1 MCAGER
7 AANTA
12 QKTKAEGIPRSIELL
27 EMIEREYG
35 KYRAKIYFKKEDV
48 PEAEEKLLDAIM
60 QSYRQRIERES

>member
-1 MCAGER
+1 M
-7 AANTA
+7 
-12 QKTKAEGIPRSIELL
+12 KGIPRSIELL